1 MKNLFLAALC
11 LLFSATAFAQLSVGA
26 NFGANFSSWRWYIE
40 PLDTDL
46 DIKSAVGWR
55 GVVTSAWKFSPM
67 LSLRAELGAQMKS
80 RYLTVF
86 TDVGGQVYEDDVKV
100 NFHFFES
107 SLLLE
112 VSPFKKWKNLFFA
125 AGASNQYLRKAVADI
140 AKIPIEGNPET
151 IELNIEENTFTR
163 NTVAADFGIGGN
175 IPISAKG
182 KIKIEG
188 RYQFGL
194 NNFSTSPNVDART
207 SNFGLNIGYLHQL

>member
-26 NFGANFSSWRWYIE
+26 NFGANVSSWSWYIK

-46 DIKSAVGWR
+46 DIQSAVGWR
-55 GVVTSAWKFSPM
+55 GVVTSEWKFSPVFA
-67 LSLRAELGAQMKS
+67 LRAELGAQMKS
-80 RYLTVF
+80 RYITVV
-86 TDVGGQVYEDDVKV
+86 TDGNGQVYEDDIRVD
-100 NFHFFES
+100 FHFFES

-112 VSPFKKWKNLFFA
+112 VAPFTKWKNLFFT

-163 NTVAADFGIGGN
+163 NTIAADFGIGGN
-175 IPISAKG
+175 IPVSTRG

-188 RYQFGL
+188 RYQLGL
-194 NNFSTSPNVDART
+194 NNFSTSPDVEART